1 MKTYLYIII
10 TFLLLFTCCREKKE
24 TIVTPWGETINTDQD
39 SISSDDNF
47 SYNDIVN
54 NGEIIIL
61 TLSGPDSYYDYHG
74 KGLGTDYLLAEKFA
88 QKIGV
93 SVRVNVCKD
102 TTDLIKKLMNNE
114 GDIIAF
120 ELPKKKL
127 PRTETSKLDFC
138 GVGSDSLHTQWAV
151 KKGNSELADSLNC
164 WFTPNLIAQVRQEEN
179 YLLSSRSIQRHV
191 YSPMLNKS
199 KGIISKYDRY
209 FQMFAPAARMDW
221 RLMAA
226 QCYQES
232 CFDPNA
238 RSWAGALGLMQIMPS
253 TANHLGLPMSE
264 IHNPEANIAAAAQYM
279 QELGG
284 YFADI
289 PNSSQRIYYVLA
301 SYNGGYYH
309 VRDAMALCRKYG
321 RDPYSWGN
329 VADFILKLRIPQYYN
344 DPVVKHGYMRGDETV
359 DYVDRIRARWMQYC
373 GVASGGTVNGFGSS
387 PLSKVPHRARH
398 RNRYRI

>member
-24 TIVTPWGETINTDQD
+24 AIVTPWGETINTDQD

-127 PRTETSKLDFC
+127 PRTETCKLDFC

-151 KKGNSELADSLNC
+151 KK
-164 WFTPNLIAQVRQEEN
+164 
-179 YLLSSRSIQRHV
+179 
-191 YSPMLNKS
+191 
-199 KGIISKYDRY
+199 
-209 FQMFAPAARMDW
+209 
-221 RLMAA
+221 
-226 QCYQES
+226 
-232 CFDPNA
+232 
-238 RSWAGALGLMQIMPS
+238 
-253 TANHLGLPMSE
+253 
-264 IHNPEANIAAAAQYM
+264 
-279 QELGG
+279 
-284 YFADI
+284 
-289 PNSSQRIYYVLA
+289 
-301 SYNGGYYH
+301 
-309 VRDAMALCRKYG
+309 
-321 RDPYSWGN
+321 
-329 VADFILKLRIPQYYN
+329 
-344 DPVVKHGYMRGDETV
+344 
-359 DYVDRIRARWMQYC
+359 
-373 GVASGGTVNGFGSS
+373 
-387 PLSKVPHRARH
+387 
-398 RNRYRI
+398 